1 MDSEGGNSI
10 NSNGETLDSLRKTLP
25 SNTVLF
31 YEDYRK
37 EGMLKWQFNESLR
50 IVDSIA
56 YPRSLYFFFFIRI
69 SLSIPT

>member
-10 NSNGETLDSLRKTLP
+10 NSNGDTLDSLRKTLP

-31 YEDYRK
+31 YEYYIK
-37 EGMLKWQFNESLR
+37 EGMLKWPFNESLR

-56 YPRSLYFFFFIRI
+56 YPRSLYLIRI